1 MARVAVTAFGSDRP
15 GMVAGVTGVLM
26 DHGAN
31 IEDSAMTILGGHFAM
46 MLLVEV
52 PGDQEVAALEA
63 ALAAGVA
70 DLGLSVAVRPVAD
83 PGGATEDEGN
93 ADWADGP
100 CAWSVSVHGADQPGI
115 VYRVTRLLA
124 EHGANVADLS
134 TRVVA
139 SPTQAAYVLLLRVAL
154 APSTDGETLADEL
167 AGLAAALGVE
177 VHIRPDDA
185 DIL

>member
-1 MARVAVTAFGSDRP
+1 ME
-15 GMVAGVTGVLM
+15 
-26 DHGAN
+26 HGAN

-70 DLGLSVAVRPVAD
+70 DLGLSVAVRPVTDAE
-83 PGGATEDEGN
+83 GGAGGPGS
-93 ADWADGP
+93 ADSADGTS
-100 CAWSVSVHGADQPGI
+100 AWSVSVHGADRPGI
-115 VYRVTRLLA
+115 VYGVTKVLA
-124 EHGANVADLS
+124 EHGANVVDLS

-139 SPTQAAYVLLLRVAL
+139 SPTQAAYVLLLRVSL
-154 APSTDGETLADEL
+154 APSTDGEALADEL
-167 AGLAAALGVE
+167 AALAATLGVE